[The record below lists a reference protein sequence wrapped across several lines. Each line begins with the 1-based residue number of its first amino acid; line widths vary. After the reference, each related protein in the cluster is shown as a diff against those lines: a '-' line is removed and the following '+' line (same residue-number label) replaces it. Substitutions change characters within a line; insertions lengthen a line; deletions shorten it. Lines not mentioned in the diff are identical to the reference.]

1 MVKKKRIEVVN
12 KLKEMLV
19 EEDLSK
25 INNLLS
31 VLINIKEIEE
41 QTQKL
46 LKLDNLNQAVI
57 NELQGGVSES
67 PEENEVTEKIKAL
80 L

>member
-1 MVKKKRIEVVN
+1 
-12 KLKEMLV
+12 MLV